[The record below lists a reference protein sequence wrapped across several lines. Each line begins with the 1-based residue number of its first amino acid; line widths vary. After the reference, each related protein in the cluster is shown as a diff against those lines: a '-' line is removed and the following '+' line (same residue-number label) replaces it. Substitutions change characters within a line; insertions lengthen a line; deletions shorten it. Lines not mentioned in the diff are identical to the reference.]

1 MQINKFIDHTLLKA
15 FATSDEIRKLCEEA
29 KKYNFKSVCVNP
41 VHVSLAKECLEGSEY
56 WYVQLLVFHLVR
68 IRRK

>member
-29 KKYNFKSVCVNP
+29 KKYNLK
-41 VHVSLAKECLEGSEY
+41 
-56 WYVQLLVFHLVR
+56 VFV
-68 IRRK
+68 